1 MISIIFT
8 LVWLSSTYFL
18 TILVGNYYLIPVWMI
33 LSYIIGLF
41 STVLFLYINLPIMK
55 YTKVNNPYKVYV
67 TRSMAAFMN
76 HFVMRLKISVQ
87 GLENVPKDGKL
98 TIYANHKSYA
108 DPFIIMD
115 VVNFPMTVTPK
126 MSVYKLP
133 LIGLWLKY
141 LGAFPIDRSSD
152 RNTARAMVDAI
163 KVVKEGMG
171 MLIFP
176 EGGIKDRNAEKMV
189 AMRAGAYRVAMK
201 AGADMLPISLQNT
214 TNIKYR
220 APFRSTHVKVVIHP
234 VIHYEDIKHLQTA
247 EIADR
252 IFHVINDH
260 LFDK

>member
-1 MISIIFT
+1 MVSILFVLT
-8 LVWLSSTYFL
+8 WLSSTYFL
-18 TILVGNYYLIPVWMI
+18 TIWIGNYYLIPVWLI
-33 LSYIIGLF
+33 VSYVIGFLSV
-41 STVLFLYINLPIMK
+41 VLFLFLNLPIMK
-55 YTKVNNPYKVYV
+55 YTKVNNKYKVYA
-67 TRSMAAFMN
+67 TRSIATFMN
-76 HFVMRLKISVQ
+76 HFVMRLRISVQ
-87 GLENVPKDGKL
+87 GAENVPKSGKL

-115 VVNFPMTVTPK
+115 VIKFPLTVTPK
-126 MSVYKLP
+126 MAVYKIP
-133 LIGLWLKY
+133 LIGLWIKY

-201 AGADMLPISLQNT
+201 AGADMLPISMQNT

-234 VIHYEDIKHLQTA
+234 VIKYEDVKNLPTS

-252 IFHVINDH
+252 IFHIINDH
-260 LFDK
+260 LFD